1 MDINILK
8 ELGFPGLAAYVA
20 YLILKAYSEQTIK
33 QNNIFISNLMET
45 NKGLMDTNKALLET
59 NKQISKAN
67 REGLEKVTDE
77 LKLMRED
84 INQLKS
90 K

>member
-8 ELGFPGLAAYVA
+8 ELGASSIAAYAA
-20 YLILKAYSEQTIK
+20 YLILKAYFEQIIK
-33 QNNIFISNLMET
+33 QNNTFISN
-45 NKGLMDTNKALLET
+45 LMDTNKALLET

-67 REGLEKVTDE
+67 QEGLEKVTDE

-84 INQLKS
+84 INQLKN